1 MPSLTID
8 PAAIARRIKPHQQLT
23 QLKTRPRD
31 TLVSA
36 SDIAGKGRARLL
48 LDTNVYIHEA
58 GGRLPADAQA
68 VLDQC
73 VSFHSSVCIA
83 ELTTGV
89 GNADPAHARWV
100 ARRDHYFELIR
111 TIPEHRL
118 LIPDHE
124 IWAEAGLIAGTLS
137 RVQGF
142 QPHQRKECLN
152 DALIYLSAA
161 REGISVLT
169 ANRDEFD
176 LIQQLAGRGNFVYF

>member
-1 MPSLTID
+1 MTID
-8 PAAIARRIKPHQQLT
+8 PAAIARRIKPHKRLT
-23 QLKTRPRD
+23 QLRTRPPD
-31 TLVSA
+31 VLVSA
-36 SDIAGKGRARLL
+36 SDIAGTGRARLL
-48 LDTNVYIHEA
+48 LDTNVYIHGA
-58 GGRLPADAQA
+58 GGKLPAAAQTL
-68 VLDQC
+68 LDQC

-89 GNADPAHARWV
+89 ANADPAHPRWT

-118 LIPDHE
+118 LIPDPE
-124 IWAEAGLIAGTLS
+124 TWAEAGLIAGTLS

>member
-1 MPSLTID
+1 MTID
-8 PAAIARRIKPHQQLT
+8 PAAIARRIKPDKRLT
-23 QLKTRPRD
+23 QLKSRPLD

-36 SDIAGKGRARLL
+36 SAIAGTGRARLL

-58 GGRLPADAQA
+58 GGKLPAGAQA

-73 VSFHSSVCIA
+73 VSFHSPVCIA

-89 GNADPAHARWV
+89 GNANPAHERW
-100 ARRDHYFELIR
+100 AAKRDYYFELIR
-111 TIPEHRL
+111 LIPEHRL
-118 LIPDHE
+118 LIPDDE

-142 QPHQRKECLN
+142 QPHQRKSCLN

-161 REGISVLT
+161 KAGISVLT

-176 LIQQLAGRGNFVYF
+176 LIQQLAGRGNFVHF

>member
-1 MPSLTID
+1 LTID
-8 PAAIARRIKPHQQLT
+8 PAAIARRIKPDKRRT
-23 QLKTRPRD
+23 QLKARPLD
-31 TLVSA
+31 NLVSA
-36 SDIAGKGRARLL
+36 SDIAGTGRARLL
-48 LDTNVYIHEA
+48 LDTNVYIYAA
-58 GGRLPADAQA
+58 GGKLSADAQS
-68 VLDQC
+68 VLEQC
-73 VSFHSSVCIA
+73 ISFHSSVCIA

-89 GNADPAHARWV
+89 ANANPAHARWV
-100 ARRDHYFELIR
+100 AKRDHYFELIR

-142 QPHQRKECLN
+142 QPHRRKECLN

-161 REGISVLT
+161 KAGISVLT

-176 LIQQLAGRGNFVYF
+176 IIQQLAGRGNFVHF

>member
-8 PAAIARRIKPHQQLT
+8 AAAIARRIKPDKQVT
-23 QLKTRPRD
+23 QLKTRPLD

-36 SDIAGKGRARLL
+36 ADIAGTGRARLL

-58 GGRLPADAQA
+58 GGKLPADAQA

-73 VSFHSSVCIA
+73 VSFHSSVCVA
-83 ELTTGV
+83 ELTAGV
-89 GNADPAHARWV
+89 ANADPAHAGWV

-111 TIPEHRL
+111 TIKEHRL

-142 QPHQRKECLN
+142 QPHQRKLCLN

-161 REGISVLT
+161 KEGVSVLT

-176 LIQQLAGRGNFVYF
+176 LIQQLAGRGNFVHF